1 MQISNFIKRN
11 ILAGLSVLFVS
22 AFLFSQAKM
31 PEMPEMPAMPGL
43 TMPQID
49 DTFYT
54 PNIPPKNLPQK
65 ATSSETDA
73 AEKNRDIN
81 QSVLKD
87 GLTTDDIIKRM
98 VSGSDLLTASD
109 ISTLYD
115 SNLFSNISSLSGINI
130 NSQANQNSQT
140 ALLEKMLESL
150 DELKAEQKKASAEQK
165 EELAM
170 QKQDKQNFR
179 TREPSVLRFKI
190 NGYNIADSLTQVFF
204 SDVEAD
210 GSFLLTA
217 DRKYF
222 VNQAQINETFY
233 FLFKTSGSNGS
244 VTSYEVI
251 PTIAQDKKN
260 TNSFVYRMCQL
271 SDLTAQKTGNLV
283 VLHYDTG
290 GFIADM
296 LLNIDVK

>member
-1 MQISNFIKRN
+1 MAGVSALFI
-11 ILAGLSVLFVS
+11 S
-22 AFLFSQAKM
+22 AFLFGQVKM
-31 PEMPEMPAMPGL
+31 PEMPDMPAMPGV
-43 TMPQID
+43 TMPQMD

-54 PNIPPKNLPQK
+54 PNIPPKNVPQK
-65 ATSSETDA
+65 QTA
-73 AEKNRDIN
+73 ADKQPAEQEGDKN

-87 GLTTDDIIKRM
+87 GVTTDDIIKRM

-115 SNLFSNISSLSGINI
+115 SNLFSNISSLSGVNL
-130 NSQANQNSQT
+130 NSRANQNSQT

-150 DELKAEQKKASAEQK
+150 DELKTEQKKASAEQK
-165 EELAM
+165 EQLSM
-170 QKQDKQNFR
+170 QKQDNQNFR

-204 SDVEAD
+204 SDTEAD

-222 VNQAQINETFY
+222 VNQSQINETFY
-233 FLFKTSGSNGS
+233 FLFKTSSSNGS

-251 PTIAQDKKN
+251 PTIAQDKRN
-260 TNSFVYRMCQL
+260 PNSFVYRMCQL

-283 VLHYDTG
+283 VLHYDVG
-290 GFIADM
+290 GFVADM

>member
-1 MQISNFIKRN
+1 MAGVSALFI
-11 ILAGLSVLFVS
+11 S
-22 AFLFSQAKM
+22 AFLFGQVKM
-31 PEMPEMPAMPGL
+31 PEMPDMPAMPGV
-43 TMPQID
+43 TMPQMD

-54 PNIPPKNLPQK
+54 PNIPPKNVPQK
-65 ATSSETDA
+65 QTAPDKQL
-73 AEKNRDIN
+73 AEQDGDKN

-87 GLTTDDIIKRM
+87 GVTTDDIIKRM

-115 SNLFSNISSLSGINI
+115 SNLFSNISSLSGVNL
-130 NSQANQNSQT
+130 NSRANQNSQT

-150 DELKAEQKKASAEQK
+150 DELKTEQKKASAEQK
-165 EELAM
+165 EQLSM
-170 QKQDKQNFR
+170 QKQDNQNFR

-204 SDVEAD
+204 SDTEAD

-222 VNQAQINETFY
+222 VNQSQINETFY
-233 FLFKTSGSNGS
+233 FLFKTSSSNGS

-251 PTIAQDKKN
+251 PTIAQDKRN
-260 TNSFVYRMCQL
+260 PNSFVYRMCQL

-283 VLHYDTG
+283 VLHYDVG
-290 GFIADM
+290 GFVADM

>member
-1 MQISNFIKRN
+1 MAGVSALFI
-11 ILAGLSVLFVS
+11 S
-22 AFLFSQAKM
+22 AFLFGQVKM
-31 PEMPEMPAMPGL
+31 PEMPDMPAMPGV
-43 TMPQID
+43 TMPQMD

-54 PNIPPKNLPQK
+54 PNIPPKNIPQK
-65 ATSSETDA
+65 QTATDKQP
-73 AEKNRDIN
+73 AEQEGDKN

-87 GLTTDDIIKRM
+87 GVTTDDIIKRM

-115 SNLFSNISSLSGINI
+115 SNLFSNISSLSGVNL
-130 NSQANQNSQT
+130 NSRANQNSQT

-150 DELKAEQKKASAEQK
+150 DELKTEQKKASAEQK
-165 EELAM
+165 EQLSM
-170 QKQDKQNFR
+170 QKQDNQNFR

-190 NGYNIADSLTQVFF
+190 NGYNIVDSLTQVFF
-204 SDVEAD
+204 SDTEAD

-222 VNQAQINETFY
+222 VNQSQINETFY
-233 FLFKTSGSNGS
+233 FLFKTSSSNGS

-251 PTIAQDKKN
+251 PTIAQDKRN
-260 TNSFVYRMCQL
+260 PNSFVYRMCQL

-283 VLHYDTG
+283 VLHYDVG
-290 GFIADM
+290 GFVADM